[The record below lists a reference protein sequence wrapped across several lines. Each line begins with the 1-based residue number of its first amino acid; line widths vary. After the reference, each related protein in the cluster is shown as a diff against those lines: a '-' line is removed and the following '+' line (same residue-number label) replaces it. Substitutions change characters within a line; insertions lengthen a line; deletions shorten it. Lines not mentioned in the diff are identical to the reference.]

1 VCIWQNTHTNTPKYA
16 WRRKTSTTSGK
27 EKEENRIV
35 KSTYSFRKMFAY
47 VKLCLWKFMYVKFHK
62 EKWAERRPVLG

>member
-1 VCIWQNTHTNTPKYA
+1 
-16 WRRKTSTTSGK
+16 
-27 EKEENRIV
+27 V